1 MVLLIEV
8 DKLFEERITLAIR
21 AGAVL
26 DGEQLQLHMAA
37 PHLLHDRKVL
47 RVESLDFYGQRVVI
61 RAFTFLKLLVLA
73 RQVMLFGN
81 CLDLL
86 AHLRDLFMRELL
98 EIELIFLLQLILN
111 AGGIE
116 LGLAHEVLVHDT
128 VIGKLQHEQRSCG
141 KVSVLRIG
149 IQPLLDLWNKFRILH
164 LKNTFLSW
172 TTDCAELQM
181 QAFTRFAQ

>member
-1 MVLLIEV
+1 M
-8 DKLFEERITLAIR
+8 IR
-21 AGAVL
+21 AL
-26 DGEQLQLHMAA
+26 
-37 PHLLHDRKVL
+37 
-47 RVESLDFYGQRVVI
+47 
-61 RAFTFLKLLVLA
+61 TFLELLMLVG
-73 RQVMLFGN
+73 QVMLFSDN
-81 CLDLL
+81 LDLL
-86 AHLRDLFMRELL
+86 AHLRYLFMRELL

-111 AGGIE
+111 ARGIE
-116 LGLAHEVLVHDT
+116 LRLSHEVLVHDT

-164 LKNTFLSW
+164 LKNAFLSW